1 MIAAL
6 RCPLCHKPLEPAGSN
21 LRCAAGHSF
30 DVAKQGYVHLGTGKK
45 LPEGDTAQMIEA
57 RSAFLAK
64 GHFAPLQT
72 ALAATAPAGL
82 IVDLGAGPG
91 HYLAAILEEHENAQ
105 GIAFDVSKPAL
116 KRAAR
121 AHPRAGAVLADTWG
135 ELPLADDSVDVLLNI
150 FAPRNGVQMRRV
162 LRPDGLLIVVTP
174 EQDHLIE
181 LREELGLLTV
191 DESKQ
196 ERLSNTLRDFVMDQ
210 DNRIRWQMQLSAED
224 AEQLVAMGPN
234 AFHGRAKSPRNL
246 AVTGSV
252 RLSTWKGRPLPN
264 PRADRDA
271 AQ

>member
-45 LPEGDTAQMIEA
+45 LPDGDTADMIEA

-72 ALAATAPAGL
+72 ALAATVPEGL

-91 HYLAAILEEHENAQ
+91 HYLAALLDQRPNAR
-105 GIAFDVSKPAL
+105 GLAFDVSKPAL

-135 ELPLADDSVDVLLNI
+135 ELPLADESVDVLLNI
-150 FAPRNGVQMRRV
+150 FAPRNGAQMRRV

-181 LREELGLLTV
+181 LREELGLLMV

-196 ERLSNTLRDFVMDQ
+196 ERLSNTLRDFVPVD
-210 DNRIRWQMQLSAED
+210 DNRITWQMQLTAED
-224 AEQLVAMGPN
+224 AVLLVAMGPN
-234 AFHGRAKSPRNL
+234 AFHGRAKSTGDRV
-246 AVTGSV
+246 VTASV

-264 PRADRDA
+264 HRADRDA
-271 AQ
+271 AR